1 MAGKTHRI
9 SKVAAELNVSWKS
22 LIEYLNQNGHEVD
35 MKMTA
40 KIDQEMYAVLE
51 QKYRS
56 DKQAKEESQAL
67 EINIRRQDET
77 LTANTKKTPS
87 KKKKDEAQDIV
98 LIKDT
103 GLSRPPEVEE
113 KVEKA
118 PETPPVKKE
127 EPVVEKKPE
136 VPVEPPKSEEIKVE
150 KPTVEEKPAEKP
162 VAENPP
168 VEEKKSEE
176 PVKSKTELPGLKV
189 LGKISLDK
197 PEKKK
202 EDEPSDQKEEPK
214 VEEKTP
220 EKKEAP
226 KAEETPKVEE
236 AKKEE
241 PKAESKKEDPKK
253 PEKKEVKEKPSTT
266 KVESKD
272 TKEGDSEIIKPK
284 YEKLGGLTIMGK
296 IKLPDPPKPKKVAS
310 SGGKPEDNQRKK
322 RKRTVKSGSSSN
334 QSGGGNRNYNKGKFS
349 SNKDKDAAKDEITEK
364 EIQDK
369 IKATLAKLGGK
380 KGKGQSRQ
388 KLRRQKRD
396 DHKSTREE
404 EQAKQELESKVLK
417 ITEFVTAN
425 EMASLMDV
433 SVNEIITAYFS
444 LGMMVS
450 INQRLDAETIKMVAD
465 EFGYEIEFVDAEE
478 QVEFQEEEEDRPED
492 LEDRAPIVTVMGHV
506 DHGKTSLLDYI
517 RNANVI
523 AGEAGGITQHVA
535 AYEVELKNKKR
546 ITFVDTP
553 GHEAFTA
560 MRARGAKV
568 TDIAIIVIA
577 ADDSVM
583 PQTKEAISHAQA
595 ADVPIVFAFN
605 KIDREVA
612 NADRLREQLSAM
624 NILVE
629 EWGGKYQA
637 QEISAKKGLNIDE
650 LLEKVLLEAEL
661 LELKANPNKRAKGS
675 VMEARLDKGRG
686 ILASVLV
693 QEGTLRVGDPLV
705 AGHHF
710 CRVRAMFNERMKQ
723 VKEADPSTPVN
734 ILGFTSAP
742 TAGDLFQ
749 VFSSEQDAK
758 DVANRRAQ
766 LQREQGIRTTKHIT
780 LDEIGRRLAVGN
792 FKELKVIVK
801 ADVDGSAEA
810 LSDSL
815 LKLST
820 EEIQVNVI
828 HKSVGQITESDV
840 LLASASDAIIIGFQV
855 RPAASARKLAEAEE
869 IDIRLYSIIYKAI
882 EEIKSAMEGML
893 APEFEEKI
901 TGNAEIREVYKITK
915 VGTVAGCMITDGK
928 VFRDNQVRLIR
939 DGVVVYT
946 GQLAALKRFK
956 DDVKEVNRGFE
967 CGMQIKNYNDIRI
980 GDIIECFT
988 EVEVKRKLK

>member
-40 KIDQEMYAVLE
+40 KIGQDMYDVLE

-77 LTANTKKTPS
+77 LTAHTQKPS
-87 KKKKDEAQDIV
+87 DKKKKAEDEAQDIV

-103 GLSRPPEVEE
+103 GLSRPSTVEE
-113 KVEKA
+113 PAKEEVVEAVVPPEEKTPEIKV
-118 PETPPVKKE
+118 PEAKKE
-127 EPVVEKKPE
+127 EVKPE
-136 VPVEPPKSEEIKVE
+136 PEVAKETPVK
-150 KPTVEEKPAEKP
+150 
-162 VAENPP
+162 
-168 VEEKKSEE
+168 EE
-176 PVKSKTELPGLKV
+176 PIVTKTELPGFKV
-189 LGKISLDK
+189 LGKISLEK
-197 PEKKK
+197 PEKNDKK
-202 EDEPSDQKEEPK
+202 ESEKPI
-214 VEEKTP
+214 EEKP
-220 EKKEAP
+220 
-226 KAEETPKVEE
+226 
-236 AKKEE
+236 KEE
-241 PKAESKKEDPKK
+241 PKAEKEAPAPEKPKEEVAE
-253 PEKKEVKEKPSTT
+253 PVVEKKEEVKKEPTVEVEK
-266 KVESKD
+266 
-272 TKEGDSEIIKPK
+272 TKEPVAEKKEEAGETVVRPK
-284 YEKLGGLTIMGK
+284 YAKLGGLTIKGK
-296 IKLPDPPKPKKVAS
+296 IKLPDPPSPKKVAS

-322 RKRTVKSGSSSN
+322 RKRTIKAGPVKPT
-334 QSGGGNRNYNKGKFS
+334 GNFGKGRHVKT
-349 SNKDKDAAKDEITEK
+349 NTKDVAKDEITEK

-369 IKATLAKLGGK
+369 IKATLAKLGGNK
-380 KGKGQSRQ
+380 GGKGPSRQ

-404 EQAKQELESKVLK
+404 EIIKQELESKVLK

-465 EFGYEIEFVDAEE
+465 EFGFDIEFIDAEE
-478 QVEFQEEEEDRPED
+478 QVEFGEEEVDSPED
-492 LEDRAPIVTVMGHV
+492 LEERAPIVTIMGHV

-517 RNANVI
+517 RNTNVI

-577 ADDSVM
+577 ADDNVM

-595 ADVPIVFAFN
+595 ADVPIIFAFN
-605 KIDREVA
+605 KIDRDVA
-612 NADRLREQLSAM
+612 NPDRIREELSAM

-637 QEISAKKGLNIDE
+637 QEISAKKGTNIDE
-650 LLEKVLLEAEL
+650 LLDKVLLEAEL

-686 ILASVLV
+686 VLASVLV

-710 CRVRAMFNERMKQ
+710 CRVRAMFNERMKP
-723 VKEADPSTPVN
+723 VKEADPATPVN

-749 VFSSEQDAK
+749 VFESEQDAK

-810 LSDSL
+810 LADSL

-869 IDIRLYSIIYKAI
+869 IDIRMYSVIYKAI

-901 TGNAEIREVYKITK
+901 TGNAEIREVFKITK

-928 VFRDNQVRLIR
+928 IQRDNKVRLIR
-939 DGVVVYT
+939 DGVVVYS
-946 GQLAALKRFK
+946 GMLAALKRFK

-967 CGMQIKNYNDIRI
+967 CGMQIKNYNDIRVN
-980 GDIIECFT
+980 DIIECYT

>member
-22 LIEYLNQNGHEVD
+22 LIEYLNQSGFEVD

-40 KIDQEMYAVLE
+40 KIGQDMYDVLE

-77 LTANTKKTPS
+77 LTANTKKPSS
-87 KKKKDEAQDIV
+87 KKKKGEDEAQDIV

-103 GLSRPPEVEE
+103 GLSRPSTTPEPTKEPEVE
-113 KVEKA
+113 
-118 PETPPVKKE
+118 PVKE
-127 EPVVEKKPE
+127 EPVAK
-136 VPVEPPKSEEIKVE
+136 VEPPKEEPK
-150 KPTVEEKPAEKP
+150 A
-162 VAENPP
+162 
-168 VEEKKSEE
+168 E
-176 PVKSKTELPGLKV
+176 PVKEEAPKEEAPVVSKTELPGFKV

-197 PEKKK
+197 PEKQVAKKK
-202 EDEPSDQKEEPK
+202 E
-214 VEEKTP
+214 
-220 EKKEAP
+220 EAP
-226 KAEETPKVEE
+226 KEEVKETPVAPETPVEKPVVE
-236 AKKEE
+236 AKKEPEIKE
-241 PKAESKKEDPKK
+241 PGKETP
-253 PEKKEVKEKPSTT
+253 PEVKE
-266 KVESKD
+266 
-272 TKEGDSEIIKPK
+272 EIADKGPEVVKPK
-284 YEKLGGLTIMGK
+284 YEKLGGLTIKGK
-296 IKLPDPPKPKKVAS
+296 IKLPDPPAPKKVAS

-322 RKRTVKSGSSSN
+322 RKRTVKAGPVKPGSG
-334 QSGGGNRNYNKGKFS
+334 NYGNKGRFNKTG
-349 SNKDKDAAKDEITEK
+349 NKDEAKDEITEK

-369 IKATLAKLGGK
+369 IKATLAKLGGN
-380 KGKGQSRQ
+380 KGSKGPSRQ

-396 DHKSTREE
+396 DHKTTREE
-404 EQAKQELESKVLK
+404 EMIKQELESKVLK

-465 EFGYEIEFVDAEE
+465 EFGFDIEFVDAEE
-478 QVEFQEEEEDRPED
+478 QVEFGEDEVDNPED
-492 LEDRAPIVTVMGHV
+492 LEERPPIVTIMGHV

-517 RNANVI
+517 RNTNVI

-568 TDIAIIVIA
+568 TDVAIIVIA

-595 ADVPIVFAFN
+595 ADVPIIFAFN
-605 KIDREVA
+605 KIDRHVA
-612 NADRLREQLSAM
+612 NPDRIREELSAM

-637 QEISAKKGLNIDE
+637 QEISAKKGINIDE
-650 LLEKVLLEAEL
+650 LLDKVLLEAEL

-686 ILASVLV
+686 VLASILV
-693 QEGTLRVGDPLV
+693 QEGTLNVGDPLV

-710 CRVRAMFNERMKQ
+710 CRVRAMFNERMKP

-742 TAGDLFQ
+742 TAGDVFQ
-749 VFSSEQDAK
+749 VFESEQDAK

-801 ADVDGSAEA
+801 ADVDGSSEA

-855 RPAASARKLAEAEE
+855 RPAASAKKLAEAEE
-869 IDIRLYSIIYKAI
+869 IDIRLYSVIYKAI

-901 TGNAEIREVYKITK
+901 TGNAEIREVFKITK

-928 VFRDNQVRLIR
+928 IQRDNLVRLIR
-939 DGVVVYT
+939 DGVVVYS

-980 GDIIECFT
+980 GDIIECYT

>member
-22 LIEYLNQNGHEVD
+22 LIEYLNQNGFEVD

-40 KIDQEMYAVLE
+40 KIGQDMYDVLE

-77 LTANTKKTPS
+77 LTANTKKPGS
-87 KKKKDEAQDIV
+87 KKKKGEDEAQDIV

-103 GLSRPPEVEE
+103 GLSRPSSTPEPTKEPVKEPKKE
-113 KVEKA
+113 PAKEVPVAKVE
-118 PETPPVKKE
+118 PPKKEEEVKKEAPAKTE
-127 EPVVEKKPE
+127 EPVV
-136 VPVEPPKSEEIKVE
+136 
-150 KPTVEEKPAEKP
+150 
-162 VAENPP
+162 
-168 VEEKKSEE
+168 
-176 PVKSKTELPGLKV
+176 SKTELPGFKV

-197 PEKKK
+197 PEKKSAKK
-202 EDEPSDQKEEPK
+202 EPEEEKAPAKPVDKEEAEKPVVEAKKESAPKTTKKEAKPEK
-214 VEEKTP
+214 VEEK
-220 EKKEAP
+220 
-226 KAEETPKVEE
+226 
-236 AKKEE
+236 KEE
-241 PKAESKKEDPKK
+241 ES
-253 PEKKEVKEKPSTT
+253 EV
-266 KVESKD
+266 
-272 TKEGDSEIIKPK
+272 IKPK
-284 YEKLGGLTIMGK
+284 YEKLGGLTIKGK
-296 IKLPDPPKPKKVAS
+296 IKLPDPPAPKKVAS

-322 RKRTVKSGSSSN
+322 RKRTVKSGPV
-334 QSGGGNRNYNKGKFS
+334 QSGNYGKGRYNKTGAGK
-349 SNKDKDAAKDEITEK
+349 DDAKDEITEK

-369 IKATLAKLGGK
+369 IKATLAKLGGN
-380 KGKGQSRQ
+380 KGSKGPSRQ

-404 EQAKQELESKVLK
+404 EMIKQELESKVLK

-465 EFGYEIEFVDAEE
+465 EFGFDVEFVDAEE
-478 QVEFQEEEEDRPED
+478 QVEFGEEEEDRPED
-492 LEDRAPIVTVMGHV
+492 LEERAPIVTIMGHV

-517 RNANVI
+517 RNTNVI

-568 TDIAIIVIA
+568 TDVAIIVIA

-595 ADVPIVFAFN
+595 ADVPIIFAFN
-605 KIDREVA
+605 KIDRDVA
-612 NADRLREQLSAM
+612 NPDKIREELSAM

-637 QEISAKKGLNIDE
+637 QEISAKKGINIDE
-650 LLEKVLLEAEL
+650 LLDKVLLEAEL

-686 ILASVLV
+686 VLASVLV

-710 CRVRAMFNERMKQ
+710 CRVRAMFNERMKP

-742 TAGDLFQ
+742 TAGDVFQ
-749 VFSSEQDAK
+749 VFESEQDAK
-758 DVANRRAQ
+758 DIANKRAQ

-810 LSDSL
+810 LADSL

-855 RPAASARKLAEAEE
+855 RPAASAKKLAESEE
-869 IDIRLYSIIYKAI
+869 IDIRLYSVIYKAI

-901 TGNAEIREVYKITK
+901 TGNAEIREVFKITK

-928 VFRDNQVRLIR
+928 VQRDNLVRLIR
-939 DGVVVYT
+939 DGVVVYS
-946 GQLAALKRFK
+946 GELAALKRFK

-967 CGMQIKNYNDIRI
+967 CGMQIKNYNDIRV
-980 GDIIECFT
+980 GDIIECYT

>member
-1 MAGKTHRI
+1 MAGSTHRI

-22 LIEYLNQNGHEVD
+22 LIEYLNQEGFEVD

-40 KIDQEMYAVLE
+40 KIGQEMYDVLE

-67 EINIRRQDET
+67 EINVRRQDET
-77 LTANTKKTPS
+77 LTANTKNPVS
-87 KKKKDEAQDIV
+87 KKKKTEDEAQDVV

-103 GLSRPPEVEE
+103 GLSRPSTTTEPVKEPE
-113 KVEKA
+113 
-118 PETPPVKKE
+118 PVKKE
-127 EPVVEKKPE
+127 APVAKTETPTAPTEPVAPIESVVAPVKPVESVK
-136 VPVEPPKSEEIKVE
+136 PVEPVKTETPI
-150 KPTVEEKPAEKP
+150 T
-162 VAENPP
+162 PP
-168 VEEKKSEE
+168 VEEVKKEE
-176 PVKSKTELPGLKV
+176 VKKVAEPIVTKTELPGFKV

-197 PEKKK
+197 PAKKTPVKPEEKPKVVA
-202 EDEPSDQKEEPK
+202 PVAEPK
-214 VEEKTP
+214 VEVVTP
-220 EKKEAP
+220 EVKPVVTEP
-226 KAEETPKVEE
+226 TAET
-236 AKKEE
+236 
-241 PKAESKKEDPKK
+241 
-253 PEKKEVKEKPSTT
+253 KEVKAEV
-266 KVESKD
+266 KVPEVEVVKSD
-272 TKEGDSEIIKPK
+272 AGPEIVKPK
-284 YEKLGGLTIMGK
+284 YEKLGGLTIKGK
-296 IKLPDPPKPKKVAS
+296 IKLPEPKPKKVAS

-322 RKRTVKSGSSSN
+322 RKRTIKAGPVKPTDRGIP
-334 QSGGGNRNYNKGKFS
+334 NKGRF
-349 SNKDKDAAKDEITEK
+349 NKTPGKTDAKDEITEK

-369 IKATLAKLGGK
+369 IKATLAKLGGN
-380 KGKGQSRQ
+380 KGSKGPSRQ

-396 DHKSTREE
+396 DHRTVREE
-404 EQAKQELESKVLK
+404 EIIKQELQSKVIK

-425 EMASLMDV
+425 EMAALMDV

-465 EFGYEIEFVDAEE
+465 EFGFEVEFVDAEE
-478 QVEFQEEEEDRPED
+478 QVEFGDEEVDSPED
-492 LEDRAPIVTVMGHV
+492 LLERPPIVTIMGHV

-517 RNANVI
+517 RNTNVI

-577 ADDSVM
+577 ADDNVM

-595 ADVPIVFAFN
+595 ADVPIIFAFN
-605 KIDREVA
+605 KIDREVS
-612 NADRLREQLSAM
+612 NPDRIREELSAM

-637 QEISAKKGLNIDE
+637 QEISAKKGTNIDE

-686 ILASVLV
+686 VLASILV
-693 QEGTLRVGDPLV
+693 QEGTLNIGDPLV

-710 CRVRAMFNERMKQ
+710 CRVRAMFNERMQ
-723 VKEADPSTPVN
+723 PVKVANPSTPVN

-749 VFSSEQDAK
+749 VFESEQDAK

-801 ADVDGSAEA
+801 ADVDGSSEA

-869 IDIRLYSIIYKAI
+869 IDIRLYSVIYKAI

-901 TGNAEIREVYKITK
+901 TGNAEIREVFKITK

-928 VFRDNQVRLIR
+928 IQRDNKVRLIR
-939 DGVVVYT
+939 DGVVVYS
-946 GQLAALKRFK
+946 GMLAALKRFK

-967 CGMQIKNYNDIRI
+967 CGMQIKNYNDIRLN
-980 GDIIECFT
+980 DIIECYT